1 MRGNNQMTVIKAVF
15 EKMQS
20 AEILSNYATIIDSL
34 SGTFQTDMTKDEVGE
49 IVQKQLSDMK
59 GWNIYSYSVSGS
71 DGTDICSSVG
81 AEAYVMY
88 PYEEDVEYGKELINK
103 VLGDGTL
110 DQDEINEFMT
120 RND

>member
-1 MRGNNQMTVIKAVF
+1 
-15 EKMQS
+15 
-20 AEILSNYATIIDSL
+20 
-34 SGTFQTDMTKDEVGE
+34 MTKDEVGE